1 MMYAKNR
8 CLVCD
13 NDDSQLFSLVEAGE
27 CCEICG
33 SEATEFEIIED
44 TEDFQ
49 ASFEKLF

>member
-13 NDDSQLFSLVEAGE
+13 NDDPQLFILTETGE

-33 SEATEFEIIED
+33 SEITDFEIIE
-44 TEDFQ
+44 EVQDFQ